1 MATEP
6 KVYPYD
12 DEFMIFD
19 ETVGMYVLTSKAAEE
34 LGFNLSVR
42 LRQKGAV
49 NAEIVARNT
58 LRQISVMIYQYLHG
72 FVSDENL
79 QDEIIAK
86 CPSVR
91 PVMRRALEQQLL
103 YFLTVGDLSRST
115 DTYKRA
121 LAIDQMAQSILN
133 RRIPELGHSLT
144 YSGSWRKWCN
154 V

>member
-1 MATEP
+1 MAEP

-12 DEFMIFD
+12 DEYMIFD
-19 ETVGMYVLTSKAAEE
+19 ETVGMYVLTLKASEE

-58 LRQISVMIYQYLHG
+58 LRQISTMIYQYLHG
-72 FVSDENL
+72 FVLDENL
-79 QDEIIAK
+79 QDMAIAK

-91 PVMRRALEQQLL
+91 PVIRRALEQQLI
-103 YFLTVGDLSRST
+103 YFMTVGDLSRST
-115 DTYKRA
+115 DPYKRS
-121 LAIDQMAQSILN
+121 LAIDQMARAILN

-144 YSGSWRKWCN
+144 YSGSWRKWLY

>member
-1 MATEP
+1 
-6 KVYPYD
+6 
-12 DEFMIFD
+12 
-19 ETVGMYVLTSKAAEE
+19 
-34 LGFNLSVR
+34 
-42 LRQKGAV
+42 
-49 NAEIVARNT
+49 
-58 LRQISVMIYQYLHG
+58 MIYQYLHG

-133 RRIPELGHSLT
+133 RRISELGHSLT